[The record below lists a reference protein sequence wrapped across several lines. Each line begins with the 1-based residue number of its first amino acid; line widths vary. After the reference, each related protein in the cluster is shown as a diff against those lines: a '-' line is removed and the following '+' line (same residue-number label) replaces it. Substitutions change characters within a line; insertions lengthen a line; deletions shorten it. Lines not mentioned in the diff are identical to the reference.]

1 MGAAAA
7 ADEAET
13 PPASPPSAARS
24 QGNTAMAAAG
34 SKSNNSSRGR
44 KRSRKDDDDEVGSDG
59 NEEGNKFS
67 EADGRKRKARKA
79 GHNDEGTKKA
89 SAKDARS
96 APAAQ
101 AVVAPAKATS
111 PVRRRNAAKAPAAV
125 RDLGPGPAQ
134 RTQSKPRTR
143 TNGSGSNGLSG
154 AAAFRAKAAASA
166 GKPRSAKKQVA
177 TAPKKSKV
185 LIDPNPSVI
194 STGNENNNTFTS
206 ATKSISDL
214 LDNPATIRKWLK
226 ILALVTLI
234 EAIILVGNVYIGAH
248 MEHKGIENATSTQA
262 LYTGDHRVCGRVQ
275 TSSVADVPPFMT
287 FASAKRARLYNE
299 DAEENGSSGNEGVEV
314 VHCGQCGKCSTTH
327 DMTILAQTTQ
337 TLTNTAR
344 ECSVRG
350 FLGSFFLL
358 RGISTYRSISHSCME
373 TNVGFT
379 PPCLD
384 CWLDNMVCGVQ
395 KCLFTCL
402 KSQYIDWDPKNHD
415 DGRINRCYQC
425 DEKMCGPAFLE
436 CSGTNRRRQGIR
448 SDLSRDDDKELCRSV
463 DVNWNRYTEGED
475 GRQSHSFK

>member
-1 MGAAAA
+1 
-7 ADEAET
+7 
-13 PPASPPSAARS
+13 
-24 QGNTAMAAAG
+24 MAAAG

-44 KRSRKDDDDEVGSDG
+44 KRSRKDDDDQHDAEVGSDG
-59 NEEGNKFS
+59 NEGNKFS
-67 EADGRKRKARKA
+67 DADGRKRKARKTA
-79 GHNDEGTKKA
+79 HNDEGTKKS

-111 PVRRRNAAKAPAAV
+111 PVRRRNAATAPAAV
-125 RDLGPGPAQ
+125 RSTGSDLGPGPAQ
-134 RTQSKPRTR
+134 RTQSKPRAR

-154 AAAFRAKAAASA
+154 VAAFRATAAASA
-166 GKPRSAKKQVA
+166 GKPRSAKKQVTSISS
-177 TAPKKSKV
+177 TAPKQSKV
-185 LIDPNPSVI
+185 LIDPTPSVI
-194 STGNENNNTFTS
+194 STGNENTSTFTS
-206 ATKSISDL
+206 TTKSISDL

-234 EAIILVGNVYIGAH
+234 EAIILVGNIYIGAH

-262 LYTGDHRVCGRVQ
+262 LYTEDHRVCGRVQ
-275 TSSVADVPPFMT
+275 TSSVADVEPPFMT
-287 FASAKRARLYNE
+287 FSSAKRARLYNE

-337 TLTNTAR
+337 TLTDTAR
-344 ECSVRG
+344 GCSVRG

-358 RGISTYRSISHSCME
+358 RGISTYRSISQRCME

-395 KCLFTCL
+395 KCVFTCL

-463 DVNWNRYTEGED
+463 DVDWNRYAEGGD
-475 GRQSHSFK
+475 GKAEPS